1 MFIKLLNKTYKHII
15 WGIVKMKKK
24 NLIIVVLII
33 AILAG
38 LTYII
43 VNKIQKEN
51 KKYEIAQIN
60 EYKYFVLKE
69 NEKYGVINT
78 EGKTIIE
85 PKYDDIKIPNPEKAV
100 FICYEGESTKV
111 LNNNGE
117 EIYTQYENIQ
127 PLKLKN
133 ILSDLMYEK
142 TTLKY
147 SKDGKYGIISI
158 DGKKITNAIYEEID
172 TLQFK
177 EGELLVKKNE
187 KYGVINIKGAT
198 LVKALYDG
206 IEADRY
212 YEEDTGYK
220 KDGYIVKKT
229 TDKGY
234 RYGYVTVNGKQIIDN
249 KYNDLYRITDI
260 NSDEIYI
267 ICAENGKYG
276 LLKDGNKIIEND
288 YQSLVYNESNNT
300 ITALKGKNYGAFFI
314 DGKEIIPFE
323 YKQIGT
329 SGEYIYATTADENE
343 KVFDTNGNEAGIEPS
358 IAIIDVDSTDYK
370 IYIDTT
376 NGKTNYEIY
385 QNDKKITKNKYIYI
399 EYLFDNYFTA
409 CNEDGKLGV
418 IDNNDET
425 KINFEYN
432 SIQKIEGTNL
442 IETIQ
447 NDTNTIQIYTNDMKK
462 VSELKNANI
471 EINSNY
477 IKLYNNTEI
486 KYITKDGK
494 EVKNTELFE
503 NNKIFANQK
512 DGKWGFVD
520 KNGKV
525 VIDYKYDDVTEVN
538 KYGFAGIKMDNKWGI
553 VDENGNI
560 VVEPKYKINDNN
572 PTFIGE
578 YYQVTYGSG
587 EVYYTK

>member
-1 MFIKLLNKTYKHII
+1 
-15 WGIVKMKKK
+15 MKKK

-33 AILAG
+33 AILAVSA
-38 LTYII
+38 YFI

-51 KKYEIAQIN
+51 KKYEISQIN
-60 EYKYFVLKE
+60 EYQYFVFKE

-78 EGKTIIE
+78 KGETIVE
-85 PKYDDIKIPNPEKAV
+85 AKYDDVKIPNPEKAV
-100 FICYEGESTKV
+100 FICFEGENTKV

-133 ILSDLMYEK
+133 VLSDLMYEK

-158 DGKKITNAIYEEID
+158 DGKKITNAIYEDID

-177 EGELLVKKNE
+177 EGELLVKKNG

-198 LVKALYDG
+198 LVKAQYDG

-229 TDKGY
+229 TDEGY

-260 NSDEIYI
+260 NCNEIYI

-276 LLKDGNKIIEND
+276 LLKDGKKIIEND
-288 YQSLVYNESNNT
+288 YQSLVYNENNNT
-300 ITALKGKNYGAFFI
+300 ITALKGKNYGAFTI
-314 DGKEIIPFE
+314 SGKEIIPFE

-329 SGEYIYATTADENE
+329 SGEYLYATTADENE
-343 KVFDTNGNEAGIEPS
+343 KVFDANGNEAGIESS

-370 IYIDTT
+370 IQIDTA
-376 NGKTNYEIY
+376 NSKTNYAIY
-385 QNDKKITKNKYIYI
+385 QNDKKITNNNYIYL

-418 IDNNDET
+418 INSNDET

-432 SIQKIEGTNL
+432 SIQKIEGTNF

-447 NDTNTIQIYTNDMKK
+447 NDTNTIQIYTKDMKK

-471 EINSNY
+471 ELNSDY
-477 IKLYNNTEI
+477 IKLYNKTEI

-494 EVKNTELFE
+494 EVKNTELFV

-512 DGKWGFVD
+512 DEKWGFED
-520 KNGKV
+520 KNGKI
-525 VIDYKYDDVTEVN
+525 VIDYKYDSVTEVN
-538 KYGFAGIKMDNKWGI
+538 KYGFAGIEMDNKWGI

-560 VVEPKYKINDNN
+560 IVEPKYKINDNN

>member
-276 LLKDGNKIIEND
+276 LLKDGKKIIEND
-288 YQSLVYNESNNT
+288 YQSLVYNENNNT
-300 ITALKGKNYGAFFI
+300 ITALKGKNYGAFTI
-314 DGKEIIPFE
+314 GGKEIIPFE

-329 SGEYIYATTADENE
+329 SGEYLYATTADENE

-418 IDNNDET
+418 INSNDET

-572 PTFIGE
+572 LTFIGE